1 MAAESSFQTLEMKPS
16 SSEKTMFSNK
26 VEQRAVIKCCVDI
39 GKKPTET
46 HKFIKQS
53 VTHSKVSRSLVFKW
67 HKRFSDGRGSL
78 MDDKREG
85 RTSFK
90 TSDVV
95 KNEVHDVIDGDRRL
109 TVREVA
115 VKCVISKKTV
125 HEFF

>member
-1 MAAESSFQTLEMKPS
+1 MKPS
-16 SSEKTMFSNK
+16 SSEKNTFSNK
-26 VEQRAVIKCCVDI
+26 VEQRAVIKFCVDI

-115 VKCVISKKTV
+115 DKCVISKTTV
-125 HEFF
+125 HEIF